1 MIFFRVHELSLV
13 AFFTMRSFNEDAEAF
28 LSIKF
33 EWIINNEQNKSI
45 QHNYL
50 TNLHV

>member
-1 MIFFRVHELSLV
+1 VHELSLV

-33 EWIINNEQNKSI
+33 E
-45 QHNYL
+45 
-50 TNLHV
+50 